1 MILLLVKGDRQPSNQ
16 ILGQWKYCYT
26 SPAFERASSSCPALP
41 IYYSPLSPFP
51 QSLASP
57 VRLLTKLSTH

>member
-1 MILLLVKGDRQPSNQ
+1 MTLLLVKGDWQPSNQ
-16 ILGQWKYCYT
+16 ILGQWKDCYT
-26 SPAFERASSSCPALP
+26 SPAFGRASSSCPALP

-57 VRLLTKLSTH
+57 LRLLTKLSTH

>member
-1 MILLLVKGDRQPSNQ
+1 MTLLLVKGVRQPSNQ
-16 ILGQWKYCYT
+16 ILGQWKDCYT
-26 SPAFERASSSCPALP
+26 SRAFRRASSSCPALP

-57 VRLLTKLSTH
+57 MSLLTKPSTH